1 MTQQDIVYEL
11 NKMVIGYNITW
22 DSIKYDADKAIM
34 KINAHLGAEFP
45 MMSKIMV
52 SPHHRYTIKHNNRDI
67 PIFPERYILTVVI
80 PFIAT
85 EVLARDEEFTTI
97 YNKYAMD
104 FENGL
109 FDMFQNEFNRVLPVF
124 RQDPDVGVF
133 FDKDSKYY
141 KPKQLP
147 DISYK
152 VYYHI
157 NKDILEYT
165 QAPIDICKYKYGDS
179 AICKA
184 PNVIE
189 FIKDIYVYTFVGW
202 VIERNGTI
210 IYYPGDVIDNIESDL
225 HLYASWDI
233 KCVLRV
239 NPSNGVISIDASYAS
254 EVVNLVIPERIDGVL
269 VKHIPIY
276 FDQYATM
283 LTKVVLPRTDLEI
296 APYAFTK
303 SSITEFI
310 LPSYDYLREGPKIKI
325 MGDAINLPG
334 VNTLYIPYSVD
345 VIGTSGIKGVQK
357 TQCEIDSRPS
367 GWKEDWTDVSEDNIE
382 WGVSNG

>member
-45 MMSKIMV
+45 MMSRIMV
-52 SPHHRYTIKHNNRDI
+52 SPYHRYTIKYNNRDL

-85 EVLARDEEFTTI
+85 EVLARDEEFTAI

-157 NKDILEYT
+157 NNDILEYT
-165 QAPIDICKYKYGDS
+165 QAPIDICKYKYGDYT
-179 AICKA
+179 ICRA
-184 PNVIE
+184 PNVTE

-202 VIERNGTI
+202 VVERNGTI
-210 IYYPGDVIDNIESDL
+210 VYHTGDVIDNIESDL

-233 KCVLRV
+233 KCILKV
-239 NPSNGVISIDASYAS
+239 NPSNGVINIDPLYAS
-254 EVVNLVIPERIDGVL
+254 KVVDLVIPEYIDGVR
-269 VKHIPIY
+269 VTQIPIY
-276 FDQYATM
+276 FDKDTTM
-283 LTKVVLPRTDLEI
+283 LTKVVLPKTSLEI

-310 LPSYDYLREGPKIKI
+310 LPSYDYLLESPKIKI
-325 MGDAINLPG
+325 NHDAISLPG
-334 VNTLYIPYSVD
+334 METLYIPYSVH
-345 VIGTSGIKGVQK
+345 VIDSLGIKGAQK
-357 TQCEIDSRPS
+357 IQCEIDTRPD
-367 GWKEDWTDVSEDNIE
+367 GWKEDWTNVLDIE
-382 WGVSNG
+382 WSVANG